1 MADDELLDEEEDEEL
16 NIPAIIIAVVLL
28 LVIIGGLVWFFFI
41 REVPVEES
49 ALPTWEPPENVSAD
63 NIYDLFPQLLINPV
77 DSRGRFFLILKI
89 NILFQDADIL
99 VELLDKPWILPKAQN
114 IVIDIFSIYTK
125 DELRTPKFKEEAR
138 QEILSEFNALLG
150 WTEGAAA
157 LVEEPVPPPIKDIY
171 FERYILQ

>member
-1 MADDELLDEEEDEEL
+1 M
-16 NIPAIIIAVVLL
+16 
-28 LVIIGGLVWFFFI
+28 
-41 REVPVEES
+41 
-49 ALPTWEPPENVSAD
+49 SAD

-138 QEILSEFNALLG
+138 QEVQSEFNALLG

-157 LVEEPVPPPIKDIY
+157 LAEEPVPPPIKDIY